1 MLDFGWFEFLI
12 VLAVAVFAI
21 GPKELPRLM
30 RSIGKFVRRVQNMR
44 FALTRQFD
52 ALMEE
57 EEEERPA
64 EKHHEP
70 GRKTEYYED
79 LADMDENYISAP
91 DRNDKNETNNKA
103 DQNTEI

>member
-30 RSIGKFVRRVQNMR
+30 RSVGKFVRRLQNMR

-57 EEEERPA
+57 EEEEKPA
-64 EKHHEP
+64 GKHQEP
-70 GRKTEYYED
+70 VRKTEYYED

-91 DRNDKNETNNKA
+91 DRNDRNEKNSKA